1 MTGKELLEG
10 MSFVKDEIVQE
21 SEERPSRKRQ
31 YIRLLSMAACLCV
44 VIAGA
49 FAWEY
54 FSRPQQLESAG
65 SVASGMDGAENLQQY
80 ESAGNTASEIDREA
94 NLQQESAVEPP
105 EDMMNYPFEAQYI
118 RISADRT
125 ELEEPE
131 MMPNQSVRLIRSAR
145 ELDEYLQ
152 QNKALAHSENSETGE
167 ALPVSFERYGEAFF
181 SEKDLLLITPEQE
194 SNISG
199 YEIQSLHPD
208 SSDGWVIEGTVFTQD
223 DGAADEAQW
232 QILLE
237 IPKDLITPDDKI
249 VLNFQN
255 G

>member
-21 SEERPSRKRQ
+21 SEERPARKRQ
-31 YIRLLSMAACLCV
+31 YTRLLSMAACLCV
-44 VIAGA
+44 VIAGV

-54 FSRPQQLESAG
+54 FSRPQQLEAAG
-65 SVASGMDGAENLQQY
+65 GIS
-80 ESAGNTASEIDREA
+80 SEIDGEA
-94 NLQQESAVEPP
+94 NFQQESAEETP
-105 EDMMNYPFEAQYI
+105 EDMMNYPFEAEYI

-131 MMPNQSVRLIRSAR
+131 MMPIQSVRLIRSAR

-152 QNKALAHSENSETGE
+152 KNKALAHSENSETGE
-167 ALPVSFERYGEAFF
+167 ALPVSFERYDEAFF

-194 SNISG
+194 SNTSG

-208 SSDGWVIEGTVFTQD
+208 SSNGWVIEGIAFTQD
-223 DGAADEAQW
+223 HGAADEAQW

-249 VLNFQN
+249 VLNIKN